1 MFRWSRKTYREAA
14 RLARVLRNYGD
25 DYMPIPEP
33 VKHYKALWDSYFAK
47 HWLDGEP
54 ISGSL
59 HTRLE
64 IHKHGIPF

>member
-1 MFRWSRKTYREAA
+1 MFRWSRKTYKEAH
-14 RLARVLRNYGD
+14 RLDRVIRNYGD
-25 DYMPIPEP
+25 SDWPMPEP
-33 VKHYKALWDSYFAK
+33 LKHYKALWDAYFTA

-59 HTRLE
+59 RTRLE